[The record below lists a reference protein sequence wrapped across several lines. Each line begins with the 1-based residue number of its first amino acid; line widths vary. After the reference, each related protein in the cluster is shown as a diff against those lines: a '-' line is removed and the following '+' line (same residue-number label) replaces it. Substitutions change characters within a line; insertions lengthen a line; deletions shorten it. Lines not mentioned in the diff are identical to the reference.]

1 MLENCLLTWTC
12 GASALLMMQ
21 KVNRAD
27 RIASSAATEQWV
39 NKQTRVDKHEIS
51 IWLHFQLCKYIM
63 VLSNVCLPPST
74 QMIGSFE
81 SMTCNK
87 MKTLKHKNI
96 KIITTIAQQH
106 IERTTVAPHSTKIY
120 RLVLLTPKGTRKSE
134 KSWCR
139 AKWWGKR

>member
-1 MLENCLLTWTC
+1 MKFQYDCTFN
-12 GASALLMMQ
+12 
-21 KVNRAD
+21 
-27 RIASSAATEQWV
+27 
-39 NKQTRVDKHEIS
+39 IS
-51 IWLHFQLCKYIM
+51 LSKYIM

-139 AKWWGKR
+139 AK